1 MIQFNTVQIL
11 SVCLILLVLIGI
23 AFLLS
28 YVSTPKWPEPGAPAL
43 AAKPPLGPPVDMEYD
58 AGALVTTENLKFS
71 DFNYEVLMT
80 IGDDKIVIGDPPIAT
95 IDMKTGDVELHG
107 KPNDAALTF
116 WEAVEE
122 MKP

>member
-1 MIQFNTVQIL
+1 MTYGQLMEFKDVAFL
-11 SVCLILLVLIGI
+11 SLCLTLLVLISIG
-23 AFLLS
+23 LLLTKLTGGPF
-28 YVSTPKWPEPGAPAL
+28 TPVKQAP
-43 AAKPPLGPPVDMEYD
+43 MEYD
-58 AGALVTTENLKFS
+58 AGALTTTENLKFS

-80 IGDDKIVIGDPPIAT
+80 IGDNKIVIGDPPIAT

-107 KPNDAALTF
+107 KPNDAALKF